1 MQKKVVIP
9 VDFNERITVQ
19 VVQGLSVLTG
29 APLYCTKGDRT
40 IDMNSILG
48 LLSLNIKQGDTVTFS
63 CADPKKIQR
72 IEEIL
77 FFQCN

>member
-9 VDFNERITVQ
+9 VDFNERVTAQ
-19 VVQGLSVLTG
+19 AVQGLSVLTG
-29 APLYCTKGDRT
+29 APLYCTKGERT
-40 IDMNSILG
+40 ISMNSILG
-48 LLSLNIKQGDTVTFS
+48 LLSLNIKKNDTVTFT
-63 CADPKKIQR
+63 CADPKKIQC

>member
-48 LLSLNIKQGDTVTFS
+48 LLSLNIKQGDTVTFD